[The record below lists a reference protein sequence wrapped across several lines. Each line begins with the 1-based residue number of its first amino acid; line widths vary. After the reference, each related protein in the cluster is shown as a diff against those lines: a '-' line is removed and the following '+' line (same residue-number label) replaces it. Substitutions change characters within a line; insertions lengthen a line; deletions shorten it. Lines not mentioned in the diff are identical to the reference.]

1 MPADVSRVRR
11 IVIAGIMLL
20 HGDSVKRRN
29 LGMNQEA
36 AQKTRMKQIA
46 AMSVPAA
53 IGRAGRDFSRSFK
66 AGLIMYSRGIVLPA
80 GKVEARCG
88 STEC

>member
-1 MPADVSRVRR
+1 MPADVRTVRR

-36 AQKTRMKQIA
+36 AQRTRMKQIA
-46 AMSVPAA
+46 AMSVPIA
-53 IGRAGRDFSRSFK
+53 IGSASRDFLRSFK
-66 AGLIMYSRGIVLPA
+66 AGLIMHPSGHASPA
-80 GKVEARCG
+80 GRVEA
-88 STEC
+88 